1 MAVSDNNT
9 SISDNMEQFNMY
21 FFTFMVIFTIFLF
34 TFLLFSYLCTKQQH
48 DKMEILHQQPQDH
61 LQLRGVYWTTRSHD
75 KNHRWA
81 IPPAI

>member
-9 SISDNMEQFNMY
+9 SISDNMEHYNMY

-48 DKMEILHQQPQDH
+48 DKMEILHQ
-61 LQLRGVYWTTRSHD
+61 
-75 KNHRWA
+75 
-81 IPPAI
+81 